1 MCFKESVVSEGPS
14 SFISPP
20 VDGACQPVRPWRCLQ
35 RESFGVVGLEL
46 RAFLCKDNIDIV
58 KVPSRIM
65 IVFLIFA
72 ADLESAMPCY
82 V

>member
-1 MCFKESVVSEGPS
+1 MEPVNQLGLEVSTE
-14 SFISPP
+14 
-20 VDGACQPVRPWRCLQ
+20 

-58 KVPSRIM
+58 KVLSRI

-72 ADLESAMPCY
+72 S
-82 V
+82 

>member
-1 MCFKESVVSEGPS
+1 MCLKESLVSQGPS

-20 VDGACQPVRPWRCLQ
+20 VDGDCQPIRPGGVY

-58 KVPSRIM
+58 KVPSGI
-65 IVFLIFA
+65 IVFL
-72 ADLESAMPCY
+72 LHLVSHLGL
-82 V
+82 

>member
-20 VDGACQPVRPWRCLQ
+20 VDGACQPVRPGGVY

-46 RAFLCKDNIDIV
+46 RAFLCKDNIDIA

>member
-1 MCFKESVVSEGPS
+1 MEPVNQLGLEVSTE
-14 SFISPP
+14 
-20 VDGACQPVRPWRCLQ
+20 

-46 RAFLCKDNIDIV
+46 RAFLCKDDIDIA